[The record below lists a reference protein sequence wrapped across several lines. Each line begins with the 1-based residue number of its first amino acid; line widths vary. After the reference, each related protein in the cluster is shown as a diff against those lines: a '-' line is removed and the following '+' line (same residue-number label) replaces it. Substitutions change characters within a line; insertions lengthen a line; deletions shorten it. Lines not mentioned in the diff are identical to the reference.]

1 MKMTFDQAKAILENA
16 DYVVEAANLNESS
29 GNKYVFKET
38 DEGWFAEFLKRYDVY
53 GNFGSGIEERV
64 ESYSDG
70 ILTFENTH
78 GYLDDDN
85 EAEFSWFVDAHELYA
100 DADRVK
106 AFMDAYRPKR
116 SKRSGKR
123 EKNWTAAEIAKL
135 IRDNGLSIE
144 SIIDALENGE
154 N

>member
-29 GNKYVFKET
+29 GNRYVFKET
-38 DEGWFAEFLKRYDVY
+38 DESWFGEFLKRYDAY
-53 GNFGSGIEERV
+53 GDFGSGLEERV
-64 ESYSDG
+64 ESYSNG
-70 ILTFENTH
+70 ILTFENTR

-85 EAEFSWFVDAHELYA
+85 TAEFSWFVDAHELYA
-100 DADRVK
+100 DADQVK
-106 AFMDAYRPKR
+106 RFTDAYRPKQSR
-116 SKRSGKR
+116 RSGKR

-154 N
+154 D

>member
-16 DYVVEAANLNESS
+16 NYVVEAANLNEST
-29 GNKYVFKET
+29 GNKYVFKES
-38 DEGWFAEFLKRYDVY
+38 DESWFGEFLKRYDAY
-53 GNFGSGIEERV
+53 GNFGWGSEERV

-70 ILTFENTH
+70 ILTFENTR

-85 EAEFSWFVDAHELYA
+85 TAEFSWFVDAHELYA
-100 DADRVK
+100 DADDVK
-106 AFMDAYRPKR
+106 AFLDAYRPKR
-116 SKRSGKR
+116 KRSGKR

-144 SIIDALENGE
+144 SIIDAYNG
-154 N
+154 